1 MPGKMA
7 RSDPRPSVRVTRGVG
22 SGQHLASV
30 LQEGLGDATDEVS
43 GDKAWWFDFTD
54 VEIPG
59 TYTVVD
65 IDKGLRS
72 VEFEID
78 NHVYRNV
85 LKHAVRMFF
94 YRAPALKKPPRRPD
108 PTGQMLQAIW
118 APGRIVKPTYGGESP
133 ASSA

>member
-1 MPGKMA
+1 
-7 RSDPRPSVRVTRGVG
+7 
-22 SGQHLASV
+22 
-30 LQEGLGDATDEVS
+30 
-43 GDKAWWFDFTD
+43 
-54 VEIPG
+54 PG

-94 YRAPALKKPPRRPD
+94 YQRAGFEKTAETAGSDWADAASHMGPGQDRRTHLWRGKPGIQRSIRGVVWRDGVTKKNIQ
-108 PTGQMLQAIW
+108 G
-118 APGRIVKPTYGGESP
+118 
-133 ASSA
+133 